1 MSSRYQKVV
10 HKDDEDDI
18 KRDAL
23 QEARQERTT
32 AIINQL
38 EWKELVN
45 YYDTFLTIKNLK
57 REFKG
62 WMEREVS
69 DDYEL

>member
-1 MSSRYQKVV
+1 MSRYQKVV
-10 HKDDEDDI
+10 LVDDEADI

-23 QEARQERTT
+23 QEARQERIT

-38 EWKELVN
+38 EWRELVN
-45 YYDTFLTIKNLK
+45 YYDTFLAIKNLK
-57 REFKG
+57 REFKS